1 MPNPI
6 TTHYIQF
13 QWNSESTTISNNI
26 MFTHWKTLQQNAF
39 DSVLAQGGTSSPS
52 ISSFLNFNAAFKQH
66 YPYLQRQPSDS
77 PQDPS
82 SLATQQEF
90 MSLPTSIGQA
100 LKNDKLATD
109 QEKLNDVINSRR
121 WVNKRNSCI
130 WLFFFCLVIQCVQFG
145 SLDCLEIHFLWNS
158 RGRRVY

>member
-1 MPNPI
+1 MLI
-6 TTHYIQF
+6 H
-13 QWNSESTTISNNI
+13 WNSL
-26 MFTHWKTLQQNAF
+26 HQNAF

-90 MSLPTSIGQA
+90 MSLPTSIGLA

-121 WVNKRNSCI
+121 WVSKRNSCI
-130 WLFFFCLVIQCVQFG
+130 WLLFGNAMRAIRQFG
-145 SLDCLEIHFLWNS
+145 LFGNSFFMEFERAKSLLGGPWLFFVLIIVIEWF
-158 RGRRVY
+158 